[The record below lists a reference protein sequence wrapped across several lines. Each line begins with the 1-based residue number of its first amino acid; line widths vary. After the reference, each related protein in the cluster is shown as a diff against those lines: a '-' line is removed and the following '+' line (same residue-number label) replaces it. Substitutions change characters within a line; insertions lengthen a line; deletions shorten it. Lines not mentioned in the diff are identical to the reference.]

1 MTLTAEQVQDLREE
15 FVDFKINEMSRE
27 EMADWIRT
35 VYLDELERCTVDEL
49 EYEIN
54 SYDDNLYELLEDY
67 VTDTVGSYTA
77 LQEFIHDRHANDW
90 IDSRELGLLKII
102 SKISM
107 GSSYLCRLLNQRSSV
122 GTSSL
127 TLDLTSYQHQ
137 VSRRVDMINHSW
149 TM

>member
-1 MTLTAEQVQDLREE
+1 MTLTAKQVQDLREE

-54 SYDDNLYELLEDY
+54 SYDDNLYGLLIPY
-67 VTDTVGSYTA
+67 VQDREGAYEE

-90 IDSRELGLLKII
+90 IDS
-102 SKISM
+102 
-107 GSSYLCRLLNQRSSV
+107 
-122 GTSSL
+122 
-127 TLDLTSYQHQ
+127 
-137 VSRRVDMINHSW
+137 
-149 TM
+149 

>member
-1 MTLTAEQVQDLREE
+1 MTTLTPEQVQDLREE

-67 VTDTVGSYTA
+67 VTETVGSYTA

-90 IDSRELGLLKII
+90 IDS
-102 SKISM
+102 
-107 GSSYLCRLLNQRSSV
+107 
-122 GTSSL
+122 
-127 TLDLTSYQHQ
+127 
-137 VSRRVDMINHSW
+137 
-149 TM
+149 

>member
-1 MTLTAEQVQDLREE
+1 MNKSLLTAEQVQNLREE

-54 SYDDNLYELLEDY
+54 SYDDNLYGLLIPY
-67 VTDTVGSYTA
+67 VQDKEGAYEE

-90 IDSRELGLLKII
+90 ID
-102 SKISM
+102 
-107 GSSYLCRLLNQRSSV
+107 N
-122 GTSSL
+122 
-127 TLDLTSYQHQ
+127 
-137 VSRRVDMINHSW
+137 
-149 TM
+149 

>member
-1 MTLTAEQVQDLREE
+1 MTLTAKQVQDLREE

-54 SYDDNLYELLEDY
+54 SYDDNLYDLLIPY
-67 VTDTVGSYTA
+67 VKDEEGAYEE

-90 IDSRELGLLKII
+90 IDS
-102 SKISM
+102 
-107 GSSYLCRLLNQRSSV
+107 
-122 GTSSL
+122 
-127 TLDLTSYQHQ
+127 
-137 VSRRVDMINHSW
+137 
-149 TM
+149 